1 MEIIKI
7 RDKEYKL
14 NSSPQMNQNLE
25 LTKLLGQFGDVITIE
40 NGGLNFDIE
49 DIIGKD
55 GMAARICAILLI
67 RPEKDYWDVSDLKT
81 TLDSGDMDFITDEIV
96 FKCWDNF
103 MSYKKKLNKGDS
115 SLFSLLMMKLM
126 KEFLGG
132 K

>member
-40 NGGLNFDIE
+40 DGGLNFDIE

-67 RPEKDYWDVSDLKT
+67 RPEK
-81 TLDSGDMDFITDEIV
+81 E
-96 FKCWDNF
+96 
-103 MSYKKKLNKGDS
+103 
-115 SLFSLLMMKLM
+115 SL
-126 KEFLGG
+126 GYR
-132 K
+132 